1 MISQAL
7 RNTPARLRT
16 AGLTVALALPLMV
29 AAGSASAQAAASRNQ
44 PQLSPEQA
52 QQALMFQLMMSE
64 LALQR
69 GIPDAAYRSYL
80 QLAQDTGDPRMARR
94 AAEIALS
101 QRAAVQTLDAVRLW
115 IKLDPLDA
123 DANSTLTQLLVE
135 TGKLSEAEA
144 ILAANIS
151 ASADK
156 AEAVDAVQRL
166 LLRAPD
172 KVEALATL
180 TRLADPYKNL
190 AMVRLSL
197 ARAASAAND
206 TDRAIAEARV
216 ALKRDPASETIVLTA
231 AQLIAR
237 KSTSEAADVLGDFVK
252 KHPKSSEARL
262 GYARALALDG
272 QYAPAATALQPLLDA
287 EPDNLDAL
295 FTRASIAI
303 GAKDEKGAEVALTRY
318 LAASDKAEAAEVD
331 TPEGT
336 SQLMGLRN
344 DQRSAAVFML
354 AQLAEDAQRLDDAIA
369 VLRRVDSDD
378 TQYLQAQSRIARDLA
393 RQGKLADARAMLAAL
408 PNESPADRAQIAAA
422 EAAIL
427 REARQYDE
435 AFSVLDKAVTASP
448 DIPDLLYDYAMAA
461 EKVNKLPEM
470 EKALR
475 RVIELR
481 PADAQS
487 YNALGYSLADRGQRL
502 DEARVL
508 IEKAV
513 SLAPDDAFI
522 RDSMGWVQ
530 YRVCNY
536 PAAIA
541 TLQQAYAQRP
551 DAEIAAH
558 LGEVLWVA
566 GQRDEAEKLW
576 RVARERD
583 PSNET
588 LVETLARLQIRI

>member
-1 MISQAL
+1 MNSL
-7 RNTPARLRT
+7 VTLSRLLLSI
-16 AGLTVALALPLMV
+16 GMALPLLV
-29 AAGSASAQAAASRNQ
+29 FGESASAQGANSRPQ
-44 PQLSPEQA
+44 AQQQLSPEQA
-52 QQALMFQLMMSE
+52 QQAMLFQLMMSE

-69 GIPDAAYRSYL
+69 GLPDAAYRSYL
-80 QLAQDTGDPRMARR
+80 QLAQDTGDPRLARR

-101 QRAAVQTLDAVRLW
+101 QRAGAQTLEAVRLW

-144 ILAANIS
+144 ILAARIS
-151 ASADK
+151 SSPDK
-156 AEAVDAVQRL
+156 ADALDAVQRL

-172 KVEALATL
+172 KAEALATL
-180 TRLADPYKNL
+180 TRLAEPYRNL
-190 AMVRLSL
+190 AIAHLAL

-206 TDRAIAEARV
+206 TDRAIDEAKI

-237 KSTSEAADVLGDFVK
+237 KSTSEAADLLGDFVK
-252 KHPKSSEARL
+252 KHPKANEARL
-262 GYARALALDG
+262 GHARALALDG
-272 QYAPAATALQPLLDA
+272 KYEPAAKALQPLLDA

-303 GAKDEKGAEVALTRY
+303 GAKDTKGAEVALTKY
-318 LAASDKAEAAEVD
+318 LAASDKAEEAEVD

-336 SQLMGLRN
+336 TQLMGLRN
-344 DQRSAAVFML
+344 DQRAAAVFML

-378 TQYLQAQSRIARDLA
+378 SQYLQAQGRIARDMA
-393 RQGKLADARAMLAAL
+393 RQGKLKEAREMLAAL
-408 PNESPADRAQIAAA
+408 PADSPADRAQISAA

-435 AFSVLDKAVTASP
+435 AFAVLDKAAKASP
-448 DIPDLLYDYAMAA
+448 ELPDLLYDYAMAA

-470 EKALR
+470 ETALR

-481 PADAQS
+481 PTDAQA

-502 DEARVL
+502 DEARSL

-513 SLAPDDAFI
+513 SLAPDDAYI

-530 YRVCNY
+530 YRLGNY
-536 PAAIA
+536 PAAI
-541 TLQQAYAQRP
+541 TQLQQAYEQRP